1 MTYDERQEIEEWL
14 TIIDKNSKRL
24 ERSIEM
30 LKKKMDEYKCETTKN
45 KTNSNT

>member
-14 TIIDKNSKRL
+14 TIIEKNSQRL

-30 LKKKMDEYKCETTKN
+30 LKKKMDEYKCELPNN
-45 KTNSNT
+45 KLNT

>member
-14 TIIDKNSKRL
+14 TIIEKNSQRL

-30 LKKKMDEYKCETTKN
+30 LKKKMDEYKCELPNN
-45 KTNSNT
+45 KSNT

>member
-14 TIIDKNSKRL
+14 TIIEKNSQRL

-30 LKKKMDEYKCETTKN
+30 LKKKMDEYKCELSNN
-45 KTNSNT
+45 KSNT

>member
-14 TIIDKNSKRL
+14 TIIEKNTKRL

-30 LKKKMDEYKCETTKN
+30 LKQKMTEYKCELPKG
-45 KTNSNT
+45 KSNN